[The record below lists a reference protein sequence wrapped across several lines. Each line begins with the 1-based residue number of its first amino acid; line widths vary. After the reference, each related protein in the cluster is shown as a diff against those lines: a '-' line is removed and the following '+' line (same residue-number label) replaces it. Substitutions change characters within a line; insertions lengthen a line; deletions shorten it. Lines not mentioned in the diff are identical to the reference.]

1 MSINKNNLSEITEN
15 LKPYKNTN
23 LMIVTKN
30 QSIQD
35 IKTLLADGFRF
46 FGENRV
52 KEARQKYEDLQ
63 NYKDLKLHMIGPL
76 QTNKVKIALKIFD
89 TIQTLDRY
97 TLVDEV
103 NKVLSKNT
111 CKTKEFYIQV
121 NIGNENQKSGVT
133 IKELPELYQYCL
145 KKKLNIVGL
154 MCIPPNVDNPSD
166 FFETMKKIRDK
177 MNRKLSLS
185 MGMSNDYKIALNY
198 ESNIV
203 RVGSLIFS

>member
-1 MSINKNNLSEITEN
+1 
-15 LKPYKNTN
+15 
-23 LMIVTKN
+23 MIVTKN

-133 IKELPELYQYCL
+133 IKELPELYHYCL

>member
-52 KEARQKYEDLQ
+52 KEARQKYEELQ

-76 QTNKVKIALKIFD
+76 QTNKVKTALKIFD
-89 TIQTLDRY
+89 AIQTLDRY

-103 NKVLSKNT
+103 SKVLSKNT

-121 NIGNENQKSGVT
+121 NIGNENQKSGVP
-133 IKELPELYQYCL
+133 IKELPELYHYCL

-154 MCIPPNVDNPSD
+154 MCIPPNIDIPSD

>member
-1 MSINKNNLSEITEN
+1 MSINKNNLSQITEN
-15 LKPYKNTN
+15 LRPYKNTN

-103 NKVLSKNT
+103 DKVLSNNT

-121 NIGNENQKSGVT
+121 NIGDENQKSGVP
-133 IKELPELYQYCL
+133 IKELPELYNYCL

>member
-15 LKPYKNTN
+15 LRPYKNTN

-103 NKVLSKNT
+103 DKVLSNNT

-121 NIGNENQKSGVT
+121 NIGDENQKSGVP
-133 IKELPELYQYCL
+133 IKELPELYNYCL

>member
-133 IKELPELYQYCL
+133 IKELPELYHYCL

>member
-1 MSINKNNLSEITEN
+1 MSINKNNLSQITEN
-15 LKPYKNTN
+15 LRPYKNTN

-103 NKVLSKNT
+103 DKVLSNNT

-121 NIGNENQKSGVT
+121 NIGDENQKSGVP
-133 IKELPELYQYCL
+133 IKELPELYNYCL
-145 KKKLNIVGL
+145 KKKLNIVGF

>member
-1 MSINKNNLSEITEN
+1 MSINKNNLSEITKN

-35 IKTLLADGFRF
+35 IKTLLAEGFRF

-52 KEARQKYEDLQ
+52 QEARQKYEDLQ
-63 NYKDLKLHMIGPL
+63 NYKDLRVHMIGPL

-103 NKVLSKNT
+103 SRVLSKNR

-121 NIGNENQKSGVT
+121 NIGDEKQKSGVSLH
-133 IKELPELYQYCL
+133 ELSELYYYSL

-154 MCIPPNVDNPSD
+154 MCIPPNVGNPSSY
-166 FFETMKKIRDK
+166 FEEMKKVRDK
-177 MNRKLSLS
+177 INKKLNLS

-198 ESNIV
+198 ESNII

>member
-52 KEARQKYEDLQ
+52 MEARQKYEDLQ

-133 IKELPELYQYCL
+133 IKELPELYHYCL